1 MVPRAQRPSG
11 PWLLESREILGVTV
25 RSGLA
30 CRPNLAG
37 WAHSARIPDYL
48 ETERD
53 ESATMPACC

>member
-11 PWLLESREILGVTV
+11 PWLLESFEILSVTV

-37 WAHSARIPDYL
+37 WARSARTPDYL
-48 ETERD
+48 ETERG
-53 ESATMPACC
+53 